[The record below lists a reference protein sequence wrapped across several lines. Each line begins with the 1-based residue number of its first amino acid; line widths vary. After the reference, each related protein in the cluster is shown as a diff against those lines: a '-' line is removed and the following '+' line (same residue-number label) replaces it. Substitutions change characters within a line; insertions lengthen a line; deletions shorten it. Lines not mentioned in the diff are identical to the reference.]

1 MRKVSIYILSA
12 LLILCYSCHSVT
24 APEQKDIVEKKEF
37 IDEHIENNIPK
48 LIDYAADK
56 KGRIND
62 SITLNFLPVT
72 RNYYSASENKP
83 LWSDDGKWMPY
94 TAEFVR
100 FIKNGLRYGL
110 FPSDYHFSPI
120 INIQH
125 RLNTDSAE
133 SKNAVSWGT
142 ADILLTDAF
151 FTICHDLRVGR
162 LPKDSLSVNKDS
174 LLTDTFYGDFL
185 NQFVR
190 TGQMQNIAEL
200 LEPVYPGYQ
209 ALKTGLGHFLDSV
222 EFTPFTYINYPTNDS
237 IKLYQQLQRRFVELN
252 LIGSESLLVD
262 TTMWKQYLREYQ
274 AANKMKVTG
283 KLNDIIVNRLN
294 ATPWER
300 LKQIAI
306 TLDKYKQLP
315 DSMPLA
321 YVMVN
326 IPTFRLK
333 VIDSDSIA
341 FESRVVVG
349 APATRT
355 PELSSEVSNFI
366 TYPQWTVPF
375 SIVFN
380 EMLPKIQKDVAY
392 LDQQNLM
399 VVDRFDSIIDPTTVD
414 WLKLNKT
421 NFPYTLKQRQ
431 GDDNSL
437 GVIKFNFRNKYSV
450 YLHDT
455 NARYMFQR
463 SARAL
468 SHGCVRVQQ
477 WQKFAD
483 YLIRNDTLK
492 FTRDSLISWIDRKEK
507 KLVQGFQRIPIFIR
521 YYTCE
526 GANDRVVFH
535 DDVYGTDKYLREK
548 YFSDKSIINIP

>member
-1 MRKVSIYILSA
+1 V
-12 LLILCYSCHSVT
+12 
-24 APEQKDIVEKKEF
+24 
-37 IDEHIENNIPK
+37 
-48 LIDYAADK
+48 
-56 KGRIND
+56 
-62 SITLNFLPVT
+62 
-72 RNYYSASENKP
+72 
-83 LWSDDGKWMPY
+83 
-94 TAEFVR
+94 
-100 FIKNGLRYGL
+100 
-110 FPSDYHFSPI
+110 
-120 INIQH
+120 
-125 RLNTDSAE
+125 
-133 SKNAVSWGT
+133 
-142 ADILLTDAF
+142 
-151 FTICHDLRVGR
+151 
-162 LPKDSLSVNKDS
+162 
-174 LLTDTFYGDFL
+174 
-185 NQFVR
+185 
-190 TGQMQNIAEL
+190 
-200 LEPVYPGYQ
+200 GYQ
-209 ALKTGLGHFLDSV
+209 TLKTGLSKFLDSV
-222 EFTPFTYINYPTNDS
+222 EFNPFTYIYYPTNDS
-237 IKLYQQLQRRFVELN
+237 IKLYQQLQKRFVELN
-252 LIGSESLLVD
+252 LIGSESLIVD
-262 TTMWKQYLREYQ
+262 TTMWKQYIREYQ

-300 LKQIAI
+300 FKQIAI

-321 YVMVN
+321 YVIVN

-366 TYPQWTVPF
+366 TYPQWTVPY
-375 SIVFN
+375 SIVFK
-380 EMLPKIQKDVAY
+380 EMLPKIQKDVEY
-392 LDQQNLM
+392 LNQQNLM
-399 VVDRFDSIIDPTTVD
+399 VVDRYDSIIDPTTVD
-414 WLKLNKT
+414 WLKLNET

-492 FTRDSLISWIDRKEK
+492 YTRDSLISWIDRKEK
-507 KLVQGFQRIPIFIR
+507 KLVQGFQRVPIFIR

-526 GANDRVVFH
+526 GVKDRVVFH